1 MSTSIP
7 SGGQEAL
14 LRRALRKLEETESKL
29 RTLERGQREPIAIIG
44 MSCRFPGGATSPE
57 AFREL
62 LASGRDAVRD
72 VPVERWDAEAL
83 HDPDPDAQGALTA
96 RKGCFIDQPDQFDA
110 AFFGISP
117 REAARMDPQQ
127 RLLLE
132 VSWEALERAGV
143 APDSLMGSATGVMVG
158 VASHDYFEMSTGAP
172 ESIDAYTG
180 SGTALSVAA
189 GRLSYV
195 LGLRGPAL
203 SVDTACSSSLV
214 AVHLACQSLRLGEC
228 NLALAGGVSLMLAP
242 ILAMI
247 ESRTRMLAPDGRCK
261 TFDASADGVVRGEGC
276 GVVVLERLSDAQ
288 RAGHRILAVI
298 RGSAVN
304 QDGRSAGLTV
314 PNGSAQEAVIRRAL
328 EQADLAPKQVGFV
341 EAHGTGTSLGDP
353 IEVEALGAVL
363 SKERAPETPL
373 LIGSVKPNIG
383 HLEAAAGIAGL
394 MKLVLSLE
402 DGTLPPHLHFTTP
415 NPRIAWD
422 SLGVRV
428 VTEPTPWP
436 LIDGRRIG
444 GVSSF
449 GFSGTNAHVIVEQAP
464 AREEQPTAPEPPWS
478 LLTLSGATPEA
489 LEAQVDQYQRHL
501 ARHPELP
508 LGDVAATANSGRTHF
523 RHRAAFIARST
534 EELTSQLQRGESVI
548 RGVIPDEPPR
558 IAFLFSGQGAQYA
571 GMGKELFASE
581 PRFREALERCD
592 AVLASR
598 LERSLLSVLFDEDA
612 ASTPLSRTAY
622 AQPALFALQY
632 ALVELW
638 KSFGIEPAAVLGH
651 SVGELAA
658 ACAAGVFSLED
669 GLTLVSERG
678 RIMQSLMDEG
688 HMAAI
693 FAEGTGSRLLDVSHA
708 FHSPLMEPMLQG
720 LGAVAARLRTTDPR
734 VTFISSV
741 TGRAMGSEVTR
752 PDHWVGHVRS
762 PVRFA
767 DGMRALRSTGCE
779 VFLEVGPGS
788 ALLDLAKG
796 NLPDDG
802 GLYLPSLMK
811 GSSDSRGLLETL
823 ARLHVR
829 GAPVRWAALEAR
841 GARSRITLPTYPF
854 ERRRYWLKEETF
866 QFRSGRTPASS
877 AATTTHPL
885 LGHRLHSPVQGPE
898 DAHFEAHLGPASPP
912 LLGQHRVFGRA
923 VVPATAFIELA
934 LAAGQRTLGEGA
946 LRVEALEL
954 SQPLLLPE
962 EGTIVVHTVLA
973 PEGPGRRGVRIFS
986 RAEGAWRLHVTCKV
1000 RREDSRRPEAT
1011 VVVPPA
1017 REALL
1022 SVESHYQRTREHGLA
1037 LGPLFRSIQSL
1048 WRTER
1053 GGGAHVV
1060 LPNRAGNYVL
1070 HPALL
1075 DACLQALS
1083 VGFGDAVEGEA
1094 WLPVGLERLT
1104 VHESPREAAFCET
1117 QERPSLGKGRLQVDA
1132 CLRAEDGRVLV
1143 VVEGLELR
1151 LARREAFLGGQPA
1164 SDWLYTVDWPLAP
1177 QVDAEADFIPA
1188 PRILGDA
1195 VREGLGSIIP
1205 EDDVTRYTAV
1215 LGRLEAA
1222 SLGYILAALHR
1233 LGAGF
1238 EPGQRFSTREL
1249 AERLRVAPPHQR
1261 LLGRLLAILSEEGI
1275 LERTN
1280 EGWHVLQELPHARAE
1295 RLLTAEEDSSSTR
1308 AQLAM
1313 LERCGMELAAVLRGE
1328 RDALDLLF
1336 PDGNPDAVA
1345 ELYRG
1350 TPVIRMMNTVAQQVV
1365 TRALAGAPPERRLRI
1380 LEVGA
1385 GTGETTAWV
1394 LPRLPAERSD
1404 YLFTD
1409 VSAFFT
1415 ERAAE
1420 RFTDFPFVRY
1430 EVLDVERT
1438 PVGKER
1444 FDLVLASNVVHATRD
1459 ARRTLRNLRELL
1471 APGGTLVLLEGT
1483 VALRWVDLT
1492 FGLTD
1497 GWWRFEDTALR
1508 TDCPLLP
1515 PARWCEV
1522 LEEEG
1527 FAHADIASP
1536 SDTLPPLLGQQ
1547 AVIVAQTPRTP
1558 KETRAAGAWLIL
1570 ADRGGVG
1577 QALAHQ
1583 LQAQGGECFLVH
1595 ETGSDIDPRSA
1606 ASLAL
1611 FQAKVAN
1618 VRGVI
1623 HLWALDGASAAH
1635 LSTQQ
1640 LREASKAGCGSVLQ
1654 CVQALT
1660 QGTQSPP
1667 PPLTLI
1673 TRGAQPAGGAVPGVA
1688 QSTLWGLA
1696 RVIAREHPELR
1707 CRIIDLEDA
1716 PTSSEPEALLDAVL
1730 DPSDEQEFALRGAE
1744 RRVARLVR
1752 AGQLAPTHSV
1762 SIRPDATY
1770 LITGGLGGLGLLTA
1784 RWLVERGA
1792 RHLALLSRRPPGP
1805 EARTAMAELT
1815 ARGATVLGLPC
1826 DVSREESLTQA
1837 LAELERRLPPLRGVF
1852 HSAGVLEDG
1861 VLSGLSWER
1870 FATVL
1875 APKVD
1880 GAWNLHVL
1888 TRTKPLDLFVIYGS
1902 ATSLLGAWGQANHT
1916 AANTFL
1922 DALAHHRQALGLPCT
1937 CIAWGA
1943 WEGVG
1948 AANRAEAGTRMG
1960 ELGMS
1965 TISPERGLELLERIL
1980 ASGAAQLGVMP
1991 IVWSEF
1997 ARKVGASPY
2006 LSRLLAETKA
2016 EPEQP
2021 AREGLLARLQVASVH
2036 ERRVLLDEHVRSQ
2049 LARVLGM
2056 SSLDSVGGDH
2066 RLFDLGMDS
2075 LTAVEL
2081 KNRLSTSLE
2090 RPLRSTLVFDFPRI
2104 DALVEHLGRD
2114 VLGVLPPPEPV
2125 AAPHLPPSSPP
2136 PPIPHAQEI
2145 QGMSDQELE
2154 ALITHEFQLVSR

>member
-7 SGGQEAL
+7 GGGQEAL

-29 RTLERGQREPIAIIG
+29 RALERGQHEPIAIIG

-72 VPVERWDAEAL
+72 VPLERWDAEAL
-83 HDPDPDAQGALTA
+83 HDPDPDTQGALTA
-96 RKGCFIDQPDQFDA
+96 RKGCFIDPPDQFDA

-143 APDSLMGSATGVMVG
+143 APDSLMGSLTGVMVG
-158 VASHDYFEMSTGAP
+158 VASHDYFEMSTSTP
-172 ESIDAYTG
+172 EAIDAYTG

-328 EQADLAPKQVGFV
+328 EQADLSPRQVGFV

-363 SKERAPETPL
+363 SQGRAANGPL
-373 LIGSVKPNIG
+373 LIGSVKPHIG

-402 DGTLPPHLHFTTP
+402 DGTLPPHLHLKTP
-415 NPRIAWD
+415 NPRIDWD
-422 SLGVRV
+422 TLGVRV
-428 VTEPTPWP
+428 VTQPTPWP
-436 LIDGRRIG
+436 LIDGRRVG

-464 AREEQPTAPEPPWS
+464 VREDRPAAPERPWQ
-478 LLTLSGATPEA
+478 LVTLSGASAEA
-489 LEAQVDQYQRHL
+489 LEAQVDQYHRHL
-501 ARHPELP
+501 APNPALP
-508 LGDVAATANSGRTHF
+508 LAAVAATANGGRTHF
-523 RHRAAFIARST
+523 RHRAAFIARNT
-534 EELTSQLQRGESVI
+534 EELTSQLQRRESSS
-548 RGVIPDEPPR
+548 RGVTPDELPR
-558 IAFLFSGQGAQYA
+558 IAFLFSGQDAWCV

-581 PRFREALERCD
+581 PRFREVLERCE
-592 AVLASR
+592 AILVPR
-598 LERSLLSVLFDEDA
+598 LERPLRSVLFDEDA
-612 ASTPLSRTAY
+612 GSTLLSRTDHT
-622 AQPALFALQY
+622 QPALFALQY

-638 KSFGIEPAAVLGH
+638 KSFGIEPAAVMGDG
-651 SVGELAA
+651 VGELAA
-658 ACAAGVFSLED
+658 ACAAGIFTLED
-669 GLTLVSERG
+669 GLTLVAERG
-678 RIMQSLMDEG
+678 RFMQALTDEG
-688 HMAAI
+688 RMAANSVPRMKP
-693 FAEGTGSRLLDVSHA
+693 G
-708 FHSPLMEPMLQG
+708 LQDFG
-720 LGAVAARLRTTDPR
+720 DIVARLRMKEPR
-734 VTFISSV
+734 LPFISNV
-741 TGRAMGSEVTR
+741 TARAMGAEVTQ
-752 PDHWVGHVRS
+752 PDYWAGHARG
-762 PVRFA
+762 PVMFA
-767 DGMRALRSTGCE
+767 DGVRALQAKGCD

-788 ALLDLAKG
+788 TLLDLAKSS
-796 NLPDDG
+796 LPNSV
-802 GLYLPSLMK
+802 GLYLPSLRK
-811 GSSDSRGLLETL
+811 GTPESRGLLETL
-823 ARLHVR
+823 AELHVR
-829 GAPVRWAALEAR
+829 GAPVRWAGLETH
-841 GARSRITLPTYPF
+841 GARTRVTLPTYPF
-854 ERRRYWLKEETF
+854 ERRRYWLQEKTF
-866 QFRSGRTPASS
+866 QFRASRAPVAS
-877 AATTTHPL
+877 EATTPHPL
-885 LGHRLHSPVQGPE
+885 LGHRLHSPMQGPG
-898 DAHFEAHLGPASPP
+898 DSHFEAHLGPASPP

-946 LRVEALEL
+946 LRLETL
-954 SQPLLLPE
+954 EISQPLLLPE
-962 EGTIVVHTVLA
+962 EGTTVVHTVLT
-973 PEGPGRRGVRIFS
+973 PDGLGRHGVRIFS
-986 RAEGAWRLHVTCKV
+986 RADGIWRLHVACKI
-1000 RREDSRRPEAT
+1000 RREEARRPEAVLIT
-1011 VVVPPA
+1011 PPA
-1017 REALL
+1017 RETLL

-1048 WRTER
+1048 WRTQH

-1060 LPNRAGNYVL
+1060 LPGGAGRYVL

-1104 VHESPREAAFCET
+1104 LHESPRDAAFCET
-1117 QERPSLGKGRLQVDA
+1117 HERPSHGKGHLRVDA

-1143 VVEGLELR
+1143 TVEGLELR
-1151 LARREAFLGGQPA
+1151 LARRESFLGGQPA
-1164 SDWLYTVDWPLAP
+1164 SDWLYTVDWPLAA

-1188 PRILGDA
+1188 PQVIGDA
-1195 VREGLGSIIP
+1195 VRGGLDTIVSK
-1205 EDDVTRYTAV
+1205 EDVARYTAD
-1215 LGRLEAA
+1215 LGRLEAV
-1222 SLGYILAALHR
+1222 SLGYILAAFHR
-1233 LGAGF
+1233 LDAGF
-1238 EPGQRFSTREL
+1238 VPGQRFGTRAL
-1249 AERLRVAPPHQR
+1249 AERLRVAPTHQR
-1261 LLGRLLAILSEEGI
+1261 LLGRLLAILSEEGY
-1275 LERTN
+1275 LERAE
-1280 EGWHVLQELPHARAE
+1280 EGWHVLRPLPTTQAE
-1295 RLLTAEEDSSSTR
+1295 RLSLSPEDASSTR

-1328 RDALDLLF
+1328 RDALELLF

-1345 ELYRG
+1345 ELYRD
-1350 TPVIRMMNTVAQQVV
+1350 TPVIRMMNTVARQVV
-1365 TRALAGAPPERRLRI
+1365 MRALAEAPSGRRLRI

-1394 LPRLPAERSD
+1394 LPRLPAERTD
-1404 YLFTD
+1404 YVFTD

-1420 RFTDFPFVRY
+1420 RFAEFPFVRY

-1438 PVGKER
+1438 PVSKER

-1459 ARRTLRNLRELL
+1459 ARQTLRNLRELL
-1471 APGGTLVLLEGT
+1471 SPGGTLVLLEGT

-1508 TDCPLLP
+1508 AECPLLP
-1515 PARWCEV
+1515 AARWCEV
-1522 LEEEG
+1522 LEAEG
-1527 FAHADIASP
+1527 FAQAAIASP
-1536 SDTLPPLLGQQ
+1536 SDSLPSLLGQQ

-1577 QALAHQ
+1577 LSLASR
-1583 LQAQGGECFLVH
+1583 LQAQGGECFLIH
-1595 ETGSDIDPRSA
+1595 EDSPGEVDPRSST
-1606 ASLAL
+1606 SLAR
-1611 FQAKVAN
+1611 FQAKVPN

-1623 HLWALDGASAAH
+1623 HLWSLDGTPATD

-1640 LREASKAGCGSVLQ
+1640 LREASKVGCGSVLR

-1660 QGTQSPP
+1660 QTAHAPP

-1673 TRGAQPAGGAVPGVA
+1673 TRGAQPVGGGVPGVA
-1688 QSTLWGLA
+1688 WSTLSGLA
-1696 RVIAREHPELR
+1696 RVIGREHPELR
-1707 CRIIDLEDA
+1707 CRIIDLEDT
-1716 PTSSEPEALLDAVL
+1716 PTASEPEAFLEAVL
-1730 DPSDEQEFALRGAE
+1730 DTSDEQEFALRGAE

-1752 AGQLAPTHSV
+1752 AGPLTQRRTV

-1792 RHLALLSRRPPGP
+1792 RHLALLSRSPPGR
-1805 EARTAMAELT
+1805 EAQAAMAELT
-1815 ARGATVLGLPC
+1815 ARGATVLALSC
-1826 DVSREESLTQA
+1826 DVAREEALSQA
-1837 LAELERRLPPLRGVF
+1837 LAEVDRRLPPLRGVF

-1870 FATVL
+1870 FASVL

-1880 GAWNLHVL
+1880 GAWNLHL
-1888 TRTKPLDLFVIYGS
+1888 HTRAKALDLFVIYGS

-1922 DALAHHRQALGLPCT
+1922 DALAHHRRALGLPCT

-1948 AANRAEAGTRMG
+1948 AANRAEAGARMG

-1980 ASGAAQLGVMP
+1980 ASEAPQLGVMP
-1991 IVWSEF
+1991 IVWTEF

-2006 LSRLLAETKA
+2006 LSRLLAETKS
-2016 EPEQP
+2016 ETGQP
-2021 AREGLLARLQVASVH
+2021 AQEGLLARLQLASVH
-2036 ERRVLLDEHVRSQ
+2036 ERRVMLDEHVRSQ

-2056 SSLDSVGGDH
+2056 SSLDAVDGDH

-2114 VLGVLPPPEPV
+2114 VLGVLPPPEPM
-2125 AAPHLPPSSPP
+2125 APPSLPPSSPP
-2136 PPIPHAQEI
+2136 LPIPHAQEV

-2154 ALITHEFQLVSR
+2154 ALITREFQLASR

>member
-29 RTLERGQREPIAIIG
+29 HALERGQREPIAIIG

-62 LASGRDAVRD
+62 LSSGRDAVRD

-96 RKGCFIDQPDQFDA
+96 RKGCFIDQPDRFDA

-143 APDSLMGSATGVMVG
+143 APDSLMGSSTGVMVG
-158 VASHDYFEMSTGAP
+158 VASHDYFEMSTSEP
-172 ESIDAYTG
+172 EAIDAYTG

-341 EAHGTGTSLGDP
+341 EAHGTGTALGDP

-363 SKERAPETPL
+363 SEGRAAEAPL
-373 LIGSVKPNIG
+373 LIGSVKPHIG

-394 MKLVLSLE
+394 MKLVLALE
-402 DGTLPPHLHFTTP
+402 DGTLPPHLHFKTP

-422 SLGVRV
+422 DLGVRV
-428 VTEPTPWP
+428 VTQPTPWP

-464 AREEQPTAPEPPWS
+464 AKEERPTVPERPWQ
-478 LLTLSGATPEA
+478 LVTLSGASPEA
-489 LEAQVDQYQRHL
+489 LEAQVDQYHRHL
-501 ARHPELP
+501 VRNPALP
-508 LGDVAATANSGRTHF
+508 LAAVAATANSGRTHF
-523 RHRAAFIARST
+523 GHRAAFIARNT
-534 EELTSQLQRGESVI
+534 EELTGQLQRRESTR
-548 RGVIPDEPPR
+548 RGATPDEPPR
-558 IAFLFSGQGAQYA
+558 IAFLFSGQGALYA

-592 AVLASR
+592 ALLAPR

-612 ASTPLSRTAY
+612 ESTLLSRTACT
-622 AQPALFALQY
+622 QPALFSLQY

-638 KSFGIEPAAVLGH
+638 KSLGIEPAAVLGQ

-669 GLTLVSERG
+669 GLTLVAERG
-678 RIMQSLMDEG
+678 RFMQSLTDEG
-688 HMAAI
+688 
-693 FAEGTGSRLLDVSHA
+693 
-708 FHSPLMEPMLQG
+708 PLEPMLQG
-720 LGAVAARLRTTDPR
+720 FGDIVARLRMTEPR
-734 VTFISSV
+734 LPFISNM
-741 TGRAMGSEVTR
+741 TARIMGAEFTR
-752 PDHWVGHVRS
+752 PDYWVGQVRG

-767 DGMRALRSTGCE
+767 EGVRALRATGCD

-788 ALLDLAKG
+788 TLLDLAKS
-796 NLPDDG
+796 NLPDDQ
-802 GLYLPSLMK
+802 GLYLSSLRK
-811 GSSDSRGLLETL
+811 GAPESRGLLEAL
-823 ARLHVR
+823 AELHVR
-829 GAPVRWAALEAR
+829 GAPVRWAGLEAS
-841 GARSRITLPTYPF
+841 GVRSRVTLPTYPF

-866 QFRSGRTPASS
+866 QFRSNRARATSE
-877 AATTTHPL
+877 ATTPHPL
-885 LGHRLHSPVQGPE
+885 LGQRLHSPVQGPGE
-898 DAHFEAHLGPASPP
+898 SHFEAHLGPASPP

-946 LRVEALEL
+946 LRLEALEI
-954 SQPLLLPE
+954 SQPLLLLE
-962 EGTIVVHTVLA
+962 EGTTVVHTVLT
-973 PEGPGRRGVRIFS
+973 PDGPGRQGVRIFS
-986 RAEGAWRLHVTCKV
+986 RADDAWRLHVACKV
-1000 RREDSRRPEAT
+1000 RREDARRPDAIPIALPT
-1011 VVVPPA
+1011 KQ
-1017 REALL
+1017 ALL
-1022 SVESHYQRTREHGLA
+1022 SVESHYQRTREHGLL

-1048 WRTER
+1048 WRTEQ

-1060 LPNRAGNYVL
+1060 VPGAGGRYVL

-1094 WLPVGLERLT
+1094 WLPVGMERLT

-1117 QERPSLGKGRLQVDA
+1117 HERPSRGKGRLRVDA

-1151 LARREAFLGGQPA
+1151 LARRESFLGAQPA
-1164 SDWLYTVDWPLAP
+1164 SDWLYTVDWPIAP
-1177 QVDAEADFIPA
+1177 RMDTEADFIPA
-1188 PRILGDA
+1188 PQVIGDA
-1195 VREGLGSIIP
+1195 VREGLDTIIP
-1205 EDDVTRYTAV
+1205 EEDVARYTAV
-1215 LGRLEAA
+1215 LGRLETA
-1222 SLGYILAALHR
+1222 SLSYILAAFHR
-1233 LGAGF
+1233 LEAGF
-1238 EPGQRFSTREL
+1238 APGQRFSTRAL
-1249 AERLRVAPPHQR
+1249 AERLRVATPHQR
-1261 LLGRLLAILSEEGI
+1261 LLGRLLAILSEEGF
-1275 LERTN
+1275 LERAS
-1280 EGWHVLQELPHARAE
+1280 EGWNVLRALPPMQAE
-1295 RLLTAEEDSSSTR
+1295 RLPFAPEDSSSTR

-1313 LERCGMELAAVLRGE
+1313 LERCGMELAALLRGE
-1328 RDALDLLF
+1328 RDALELLF

-1350 TPVIRMMNTVAQQVV
+1350 TPVIRMMNTVARQVV
-1365 TRALAGAPPERRLRI
+1365 MRALAEAPPERRLRI

-1404 YLFTD
+1404 YVFTD

-1420 RFTDFPFVRY
+1420 RFTEFPFVRY

-1438 PVGKER
+1438 PVSKER
-1444 FDLVLASNVVHATRD
+1444 YDLVLASNVVHATRD
-1459 ARRTLRNLRELL
+1459 ARQTLRNLRELL

-1508 TDCPLLP
+1508 TECPLLP
-1515 PARWCEV
+1515 AARWCEV
-1522 LEEEG
+1522 LKEEG
-1527 FAHADIASP
+1527 FSQAAIASP
-1536 SDTLPPLLGQQ
+1536 SDSLPPLLGQQ
-1547 AVIVAQTPRTP
+1547 AVIVAQAPRTP
-1558 KETRAAGAWLIL
+1558 RETRAVGAWLIL

-1577 QALAHQ
+1577 QSLANR
-1583 LQAQGGECFLVH
+1583 LQAQGGECFLIH
-1595 ETGSDIDPRSA
+1595 ENSANEVDPRSA
-1606 ASLAL
+1606 ASLSR
-1611 FQAKVAN
+1611 FQAKVPH
-1618 VRGVI
+1618 VRGII
-1623 HLWALDGASAAH
+1623 HLWSLDGAPAAD

-1660 QGTQSPP
+1660 QAAHAPP

-1673 TRGAQPAGGAVPGVA
+1673 TRGAQPAGGVVPGVA
-1688 QSTLWGLA
+1688 SSTLWGLA
-1696 RVIAREHPELR
+1696 RVIGREHPELR
-1707 CRIIDLEDA
+1707 CRIIDLDDA
-1716 PTSSEPEALLDAVL
+1716 PTSSEPDALVDAVL
-1730 DPSDEQEFALRGAE
+1730 DTSNEQELALRGTE
-1744 RRVARLVR
+1744 RRVARLTR
-1752 AGQLAPTHSV
+1752 ATQLTSKHGL

-1784 RWLVERGA
+1784 RWLVDQGA
-1792 RHLALLSRRPPGP
+1792 RHLALLSRRTPGA
-1805 EARTAMAELT
+1805 EAQVALADLT
-1815 ARGATVLGLPC
+1815 ARGVTVLALPC
-1826 DVSREESLTQA
+1826 DVSREESLSQA
-1837 LAELERRLPPLRGVF
+1837 LAEVDRRLPPLRGVF

-1870 FATVL
+1870 FASVL

-1880 GAWNLHVL
+1880 GAWNLHL
-1888 TRTKPLDLFVIYGS
+1888 HTRAKALDLFVIYGS

-1922 DALAHHRQALGLPCT
+1922 DALAHHRRALGLPCT

-1948 AANRAEAGTRMG
+1948 AANRAEAGARMG

-1980 ASGAAQLGVMP
+1980 ASEATQLGVMP
-1991 IVWSEF
+1991 IVWTEF

-2006 LSRLLAETKA
+2006 LSRLLAETKSET
-2016 EPEQP
+2016 EPP

-2036 ERRVLLDEHVRSQ
+2036 ERRVMLDEHVRSQ

-2056 SSLDSVGGDH
+2056 SSLDTVDGDH

-2081 KNRLSTSLE
+2081 KK
-2090 RPLRSTLVFDFPRI
+2090 
-2104 DALVEHLGRD
+2104 
-2114 VLGVLPPPEPV
+2114 
-2125 AAPHLPPSSPP
+2125 
-2136 PPIPHAQEI
+2136 
-2145 QGMSDQELE
+2145 
-2154 ALITHEFQLVSR
+2154 